1 MVWAQAHHMIK
12 KLYEDNVR
20 FYEQYA
26 SRVASSESRF
36 LSLQSAKNSYILT
49 NDVLFSQVLPNI
61 LLKLRVLSSEKG
73 IDYKKVLWRYLNI
86 LSSEFNSRDQ
96 RWDGKIEINKAM
108 IDQDLFLVDEIR
120 RIHREKKEKRERLK
134 NKIKGFGKTIFS

>member
-1 MVWAQAHHMIK
+1 MIK